1 MSSKPNRSRQAEPEE
16 EPQSGKFNHDYFVQ
30 KFFDHAKIIPPSGVE
45 ELDKI
50 IKELEDKVEYYLSHP
65 DEGVEGKFEQDRKF
79 IDKNTKPETT
89 GKFTKSKGPSKVI
102 NTEDFPS
109 LSWLNSSIKQ

>member
-1 MSSKPNRSRQAEPEE
+1 
-16 EPQSGKFNHDYFVQ
+16 
-30 KFFDHAKIIPPSGVE
+30 
-45 ELDKI
+45 
-50 IKELEDKVEYYLSHP
+50 VEYYLSHP

-109 LSWLNSSIKQ
+109 LS